1 MPIHLMVVVLLLVI
15 MRHVVVVVVVVVVH
29 PLMERTMLLHLD
41 LDEDAVAAE

>member
-15 MRHVVVVVVVVVVH
+15 MRHVVVVVVVVVH